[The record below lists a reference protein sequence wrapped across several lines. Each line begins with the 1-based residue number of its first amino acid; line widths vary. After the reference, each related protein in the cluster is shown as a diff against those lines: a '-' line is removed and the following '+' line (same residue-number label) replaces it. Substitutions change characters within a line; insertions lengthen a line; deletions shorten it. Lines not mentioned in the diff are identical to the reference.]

1 MLKIFADIFNHFGE
15 IVEVS
20 SELADQG
27 FAAANVLS
35 SDRVSWRTESSASHY
50 ITGSLVF
57 LSDDSYACPV
67 DSIVL
72 LGHNIPSTAT
82 ITLEIFSTL
91 EDPPSATHTISW
103 SENITIDLE
112 LPATIGYFWKL
123 TITDTSPFVL
133 QIATI
138 LIGSSWSPTRGVDAD
153 SHEIGRAAMS
163 KKYNLRNGSMFVQ
176 PSKSYRYHK
185 ITVREM
191 TDIDAFA
198 FTDITFRYGK
208 STPIFVYLLNG
219 TSLFTTSVFYGRLVE
234 WSSLTPSSASGNF
247 KVTFTIEESK

>member
-1 MLKIFADIFNHFGE
+1 MLKIFADTFNHFGE

-20 SELADQG
+20 SELAAQG
-27 FAAANVLS
+27 FNASNVITP
-35 SDRVSWRTESSASHY
+35 DRVSWRTESDSSHY
-50 ITGSLVF
+50 ITGTLVF

-67 DSIVL
+67 DSIVI
-72 LGHNIPSTAT
+72 LGHNIPSTAE
-82 ITLEIFSTL
+82 ITLEVFSTL
-91 EDPPSATHTISW
+91 EEPASATHTIAW

-112 LPATIGYFWKL
+112 LAPTIGHFWKL
-123 TITDTSPFVL
+123 SVTNSSPFVM
-133 QIATI
+133 QVATI
-138 LIGSSWSPTRGVDAD
+138 MVGSSWSPTRGVDAD
-153 SHEIGRAAMS
+153 SHEIGRAALS
-163 KKYNLRNGSMFVQ
+163 KKYNLRNGSIFVQ

-208 STPIFVYLLNG
+208 SIPIFVYLLNG

-234 WSSLTPSSASGNF
+234 WSSLAPSSASGNF